1 MPYVLKPNKIYVKDP
16 EGTGFLPQNVLA
28 DETAQD
34 VIDRVEAETDSLIA
48 QAQQSI
54 ADSQSAVDGIEAQK
68 DAIIASIA
76 SIAGQGT
83 DTTLTQSGVAADAK
97 ATGDKVDDL
106 KSELQAFEDGV
117 TEVPIAVGQVSD
129 NYVSYSTGKINGTS
143 ETIGHVGYIPI
154 SNYTKIK
161 YSKMKRTASVDTTGL
176 AFYSAPTGASGYI
189 SGVKALKDQAAN
201 GYELTEV
208 DVPEGANYV
217 AFSAWKDTTTYGEPE
232 LYGVV
237 DNQVLEDI
245 AEIKSDI
252 EDVQGDIVEIREQL
266 KGDTVPITLNFTR
279 DSVAY
284 DFEGNEVPTNTP
296 VMWRGGMVV
305 APTVTNL
312 ISESGSFE
320 MSSAETLTL
329 AAGTYTVS
337 LREGSATVAYDSESI
352 EVYQYAPYTFT
363 LAADTS
369 VTITPGTVCK
379 MIQCEKRSFP
389 TPWHIGGAT
398 RAATV
403 LNVGLPTGYTIDDK
417 IGIGV
422 MFVPYTDMLKNY
434 NGESE
439 LVYIDTSGGNII
451 RLHIDGDTMKLTFGM
466 TINSTSYSF
475 NIPTVFKLS
484 PKPGDMMGLYLEF
497 HTGKRVTGW
506 LYRDGS
512 VLCTSRYGNIPAFGT
527 VNRFQVG
534 IKKTGGSTNY
544 VANATFGNI
553 EVTEKPDALEYFGR
567 CAK

>member
-1 MPYVLKPNKIYVKDP
+1 MPYVLKPNKLYVKNP
-16 EGTGFLPQNVLA
+16 ENSEFLPQNIIT
-28 DETAQD
+28 DQTTQE
-34 VIDRVEAETDSLIA
+34 VIEQVEASGAATIANVQQAVTDSQNAINGIDA
-48 QAQQSI
+48 QR
-54 ADSQSAVDGIEAQK
+54 DT
-68 DAIIASIA
+68 IIASIA
-76 SIAGQGT
+76 SVAGQGT
-83 DTTLTQSGVAADAK
+83 DTTLTQSGVAADAQV
-97 ATGDKVDDL
+97 TGDTIGNL
-106 KSELQAFEDGV
+106 KSELQAFVDGV
-117 TEVPIAVGQVSD
+117 TEVPVSVGQVLD
-129 NYVSYSTGKINGTS
+129 NYVSYSTGKIKSDS
-143 ETIGHVGYIPI
+143 ETFGHVDYIPI
-154 SNYTKIK
+154 SNYIKIK
-161 YSKMKRTASVDTTGL
+161 YSKIKRTDSVDATGL

-189 SGVKALKDQAAN
+189 SGVKALRNQAAN

-252 EDVQGDIVEIREQL
+252 EDVQGDIVGITEQL

-284 DFEGNEVPTNTP
+284 DFDGNQVPANTP

-305 APTVTNL
+305 APTVSNL
-312 ISESGSFE
+312 ISAAGSAT
-320 MSSAETLTL
+320 MTVAETLTL
-329 AAGTYTVS
+329 EAGTYTVS
-337 LREGSATVAYDSESI
+337 LRDGSATVAYDSESV

-363 LAADTS
+363 LASDTS

-403 LNVGLPTGYTIDDK
+403 LNVSLPTGYTIDDK

-451 RLHIDGDTMKLTFGM
+451 RLHIDGDTMKLEFGM

-484 PKPGDMMGLYLEF
+484 PKPGDMMGLYLEIYK
-497 HTGKRVTGW
+497 GKKITGW

-512 VLCTSRYGNIPAFGT
+512 VLCTSRYGDIPAFGT

-534 IKKTGGSTNY
+534 IKKTGGNTNY
-544 VANATFGNI
+544 VANATFGNL
-553 EVTEKPDALEYFGR
+553 EVTEAPNALDYFRR